1 MVARFPEMLAERV
14 RDVLGLR
21 FVDARLEDLEHVALH
36 RQRGAELVVVRPWG
50 EFNRSNTKCSFRGMP
65 HDYP

>member
-21 FVDARLEDLEHVALH
+21 FVDARLEDLEHLRSIVSVAPSL
-36 RQRGAELVVVRPWG
+36 
-50 EFNRSNTKCSFRGMP
+50 
-65 HDYP
+65 